1 MKKYFYNLLLI
12 LSILLVNT
20 FPVNASTLE
29 FDKQQQ
35 FENELYKALE
45 KSNIIKNSD
54 NIKIRFLNTST
65 QNTNN
70 YSS

>member
-35 FENELYKALE
+35 FENEFYKALE

>member
-35 FENELYKALE
+35 FEN
-45 KSNIIKNSD
+45 
-54 NIKIRFLNTST
+54 
-65 QNTNN
+65 
-70 YSS
+70 